1 MAGAQRVFKE
11 KIRAT
16 ATLEKV
22 FRAMEL
28 IAASRIGKAREVAQE
43 MDPYTRLQTQAI
55 ATVAARITGHTHAL
69 LQEREDTNRVA
80 VLVVTSDRG
89 MAGAYSASVLRE
101 TDRFLEDLRDQ
112 GREPVLFVAGRRGEQ
127 YYRFRGVE
135 VEQTWT
141 GESDR
146 PSPEM
151 GRDIAETVLKGF
163 LSPADEGGFAE
174 LHVVFTRFESMVRQV
189 VQVRHMLPME
199 IVDTD
204 EPIADHTG
212 EPDELGEYP
221 IGTRPVYEFEPDP
234 HEIFDELLPL
244 YVRQRISNVLAMS
257 AASELAA
264 RQQAMH
270 SATENAQQLI
280 QDYTRKANNA
290 RQAEIT
296 TEITEI
302 VSGADALKQD
312 A

>member
-1 MAGAQRVFKE
+1 MAGTQRIFKE

-28 IAASRIGKAREVAQE
+28 IAASRIGKARETAQAL
-43 MDPYTRLQTQAI
+43 DPYTRLLTQSI
-55 ATVAARITGHTHAL
+55 ATVAAHTSGQDHPL
-69 LQEREDTNRVA
+69 LAKREDTNRVGI
-80 VLVVTSDRG
+80 LVVTSDRG

-101 TDRFLEDLRDQ
+101 ADRFRRDLLEE
-112 GREPVLFVAGRRGEQ
+112 GREPVLFIAGRRGES

-135 VEQTWT
+135 VEQTWS

-146 PSPEM
+146 PSQQM
-151 GRDIAETVLKGF
+151 SADIAKTLLEYFVA
-163 LSPADEGGFAE
+163 PADEGGIAE

-189 VQVRHMLPME
+189 VQVRHMLPMA

-204 EPIADHTG
+204 EPIADLTA

-221 IGTRPVYEFEPDP
+221 ISMRPVYEFEPSP
-234 HEIFDELLPL
+234 KAVFDRLLPL
-244 YVRQRISNVLAMS
+244 YVRNRIANVLAMS

>member
-1 MAGAQRVFKE
+1 MAGKQRAYKE

-28 IAASRIGKAREVAQE
+28 IAASRISRARETAQGN
-43 MDPYTRLQTQAI
+43 DPYTRVLTEAI
-55 ATVAARITGHTHAL
+55 ATVAGHSDEDNHPL
-69 LQEREDTNRVA
+69 LSERTDTNRVA

-101 TDRFLEDLRDQ
+101 ADRYMDELRES
-112 GREPVLFVAGRRGEQ
+112 GKEPVLFVTGRRGISH
-127 YYRFRGVE
+127 YSFRGVE
-135 VEQTWT
+135 LERTWA

-146 PSPEM
+146 PSTELTRNIADALLERFLAPE
-151 GRDIAETVLKGF
+151 DDHPV
-163 LSPADEGGFAE
+163 AE

-204 EPIADHTG
+204 EEVADRSA

-221 IGTRPVYEFEPDP
+221 VPTQPVYEFEPSAK
-234 HEIFDELLPL
+234 ELFDQILPL
-244 YVRQRISNVLAMS
+244 YVRQRISNVLSMA
-257 AASELAA
+257 AASELAS

-270 SATENAQQLI
+270 SATENAGQLI
-280 QDYTRKANNA
+280 EDYTRLANNA
-290 RQAEIT
+290 RQTEIT
-296 TEITEI
+296 TELTEI
-302 VSGADALKQD
+302 VSGADALKTS
-312 A
+312 

>member
-28 IAASRIGKAREVAQE
+28 IAASRISRARATAEE
-43 MDPYTRLQTQAI
+43 LDPYTRLLTQSI
-55 ATVAARITGHTHAL
+55 ATVAAHASGENHPL
-69 LQEREDTNRVA
+69 LTERTDTNRVGI
-80 VLVVTSDRG
+80 LVITSDRG

-101 TDRFLEDLRDQ
+101 SDRFRRDLLEQ
-112 GREPVLFVAGRRGEQ
+112 GREPVLFVTGRRGES

-135 VEQTWT
+135 VDQSWT

-146 PSPEM
+146 PSQQM
-151 GRDIAETVLKGF
+151 AADIAVALLERF
-163 LSPADEGGFAE
+163 LAPADEGGICE

-189 VQVRHMLPME
+189 VQVRHMLPMA

-204 EPIADHTG
+204 EPIADHTA

-221 IGTRPVYEFEPDP
+221 IAMRPVYEFEPSP
-234 HEIFDELLPL
+234 TAVFDRLLPL
-244 YVRQRISNVLAMS
+244 YVRNRIANVLAMS

>member
-28 IAASRIGKAREVAQE
+28 IAASRIGRARETAQE
-43 MDPYTRLQTQAI
+43 LDPYTKLLTQSI
-55 ATVAARITGHTHAL
+55 ATVAAHTTGENHPL
-69 LQEREDTNRVA
+69 LTKRDDTNKVGL
-80 VLVVTSDRG
+80 LVVTSDRG

-101 TDRFLEDLRDQ
+101 ADRFRRDLYEE
-112 GREPVLFVAGRRGEQ
+112 GLEPVLFVSGRRGESH
-127 YYRFRGVE
+127 YRFRGVD
-135 VEQTWT
+135 VEQSWT

-146 PSPEM
+146 PSQEM
-151 GRDIAETVLKGF
+151 AADIASTLLKRF
-163 LSPADEGGFAE
+163 LAPAEEGGICE

-189 VQVRHMLPME
+189 VQVRHMLPMT

-204 EPIADHTG
+204 EPIVDHTA

-221 IGTRPVYEFEPDP
+221 IPLRPVYEFEPSP
-234 HEIFDELLPL
+234 KVVFDRLLPL
-244 YVRQRISNVLAMS
+244 YVRNRITNVMAMS